1 MTSRPLS
8 LALAL
13 RCQSAIRGARRS
25 LLVHSHQPVQTSRW
39 QSTTCHPSIPTESP
53 FSSSI
58 YQLFCTFPAKRTRVP
73 TWRRSDLATSSL
85 EPTFNP
91 CIWSTV
97 ICPPPTE
104 TGLQVATPL
113 QLIFCLSTVAP
124 SQRGVSSEAQAQP
137 CGLCHTVP
145 SLYTLT
151 SQQQPQNNDVTDII
165 IDDSPAPMEVEE
177 APNVH
182 DCKFRT
188 P

>member
-1 MTSRPLS
+1 MPGSDDEPFHGFWSRSVRIEAMTSRPLS

-39 QSTTCHPSIPTESP
+39 LSKTCHPSIPTESP
-53 FSSSI
+53 FSSPI

-124 SQRGVSSEAQAQP
+124 SQRGVSSHGECTAWTLSWRL
-137 CGLCHTVP
+137 GL
-145 SLYTLT
+145 
-151 SQQQPQNNDVTDII
+151 
-165 IDDSPAPMEVEE
+165 AE
-177 APNVH
+177 
-182 DCKFRT
+182 
-188 P
+188 